1 MDFSMVLGRMS
12 VRGASTLLA
21 SVCSK
26 ALPEFCGVFAE
37 ISHLFPAFS
46 VTPPAATRSPP
57 PRTHAQEHAE
67 TSPFGRFSPLFAMI
81 AKRIV
86 FEGRVQ
92 GVGFRYTV
100 KDLARGFDVAG
111 HVRNLPDGTVELIAA
126 GEAAEIRA
134 FVHEIV
140 HESGL
145 AHHIRHHFE
154 ESIPVPDRLQGFH
167 IER

>member
-1 MDFSMVLGRMS
+1 
-12 VRGASTLLA
+12 
-21 SVCSK
+21 
-26 ALPEFCGVFAE
+26 
-37 ISHLFPAFS
+37 
-46 VTPPAATRSPP
+46 
-57 PRTHAQEHAE
+57 
-67 TSPFGRFSPLFAMI
+67 MI

-134 FVHEIV
+134 FLHEIV

-145 AHHIRHHFE
+145 AHHIRKHFD